1 MSVLPPTR
9 AEPSLFTTFMMGHAN
24 LSRMAPRGWYV
35 RYRAILARMGYSEAD
50 DSASARLLARS
61 LRDTS
66 ERDLRELVR
75 GRPVFVVGAGPSLP
89 REAEVFQRYRGVT
102 RIAADSAA
110 GFMAEIGA
118 RPHAVVTDL
127 DGRDLDEVSR
137 RAVMVVHAHGGNA
150 DRVADA
156 ARFAR
161 AVGTCQCRPPR
172 GLRNFGGFTDGDRAA
187 FMAHALGA
195 SEIILLGMDFGSKV
209 GIQSRTPPGERRIK
223 LMKLREAES
232 LVEWLGSRRRIYS
245 TAGTAGTVR
254 VARAEI
260 GGLVRRRP

>member
-1 MSVLPPTR
+1 MSC
-9 AEPSLFTTFMMGHAN
+9 
-24 LSRMAPRGWYV
+24 MAPHGWYV
-35 RYRAILARMGYSEAD
+35 RYRAILDRMGYSEAD
-50 DSASARLLARS
+50 DYASARLLARS
-61 LRDTS
+61 THNNS

-89 REAEVFQRYRGVT
+89 REAEVLRRYRGVT

-118 RPHAVVTDL
+118 HPHVVVTDL
-127 DGRDLDEVSR
+127 DGRRLGEVAR

-150 DRVADA
+150 ELVKGS

-161 AVGTCQCRPPR
+161 RVGTCQCRPPR

-195 SEIILLGMDFGSKV
+195 SRIVLLGMDFGSRV
-209 GIQSRTPPGERRIK
+209 GAQSGTPPSERRAK

-232 LVEWLGSRRRIYS
+232 LIAWLGSRRRLYS
-245 TAGTAGTVR
+245 TAGTAGTVK
-254 VARAEI
+254 VARADI
-260 GGLVRRRP
+260 PDLV